1 MTEELQRNLSYVN
14 QVLTNAET
22 YDHAVRI
29 INYDQE
35 TICPP
40 KAMEEQGH
48 VMAVLQ
54 NQAFRLRKDPEFIR
68 AGEYL
73 FQHIEELGDFDQAL
87 AKSLHRDYLRTKHIT
102 PELQHEFDAT
112 YNQAFIDWLN
122 AKKQSDFSVFAP
134 SLQKVR
140 DVTAQQIRLREEA
153 KPVPYDNLLD
163 DYEPGIDSAL
173 LDQTFAKC
181 RDRLV
186 PLLRRIEQ
194 SPKKIRTDF
203 LSRPVTDE
211 QQRQM
216 TDYLLDVIG
225 FDKTRGSW
233 TLTEH
238 PFTDGLW
245 ADDNRITTHFDPNA
259 FASSMFSVIHE
270 GGHALFEM
278 MQPRE
283 NYAHHIFMNK
293 TMGMHESVS
302 RFYENRLGRSR
313 AFVHLIYPKTREI
326 FPQAMED
333 VSEEELYEALNVV
346 QPSLIRTEADE
357 FTYTFHIMIRYE
369 LEKLIVNTDVKTED
383 LPGLWN
389 RKYEEY
395 FGIRPANDR
404 EGILQ
409 DVHWSEGF
417 GYFFSYAIGNM
428 YNAMY
433 YNRMKEDLDVDTHVR
448 SGDFGTINKWMADHV
463 FKKAD
468 RKDSM
473 TWIREI
479 TGRDFTPDDFLDY
492 LEEKYSALYEL

>member
-1 MTEELQRNLSYVN
+1 M
-14 QVLTNAET
+14 
-22 YDHAVRI
+22 
-29 INYDQE
+29 
-35 TICPP
+35 
-40 KAMEEQGH
+40 
-48 VMAVLQ
+48 
-54 NQAFRLRKDPEFIR
+54 
-68 AGEYL
+68 
-73 FQHIEELGDFDQAL
+73 
-87 AKSLHRDYLRTKHIT
+87 
-102 PELQHEFDAT
+102 
-112 YNQAFIDWLN
+112 
-122 AKKQSDFSVFAP
+122 
-134 SLQKVR
+134 
-140 DVTAQQIRLREEA
+140 
-153 KPVPYDNLLD
+153 
-163 DYEPGIDSAL
+163 DSAL
-173 LDQTFAKC
+173 LDRTFARC

-186 PLLRRIEQ
+186 PLLKRIEK

-211 QQRQM
+211 QQRRM
-216 TDYLLDVIG
+216 TEYLLDVIG

-245 ADDNRITTHFDPNA
+245 VDDNRITTHFDPNA

-326 FPQAMED
+326 FPQVMED

-369 LEKLIVNTDVKTED
+369 LEKQIVNGGVEIAD
-383 LPGLWN
+383 LPALWN

-395 FGIRPANDR
+395 LGIRPQNDR
-404 EGILQ
+404 DGVLQ
-409 DVHWSEGF
+409 DMHWASGF
-417 GYFFSYAIGNM
+417 GYFPAYALGNM

-433 YNRMKEDLDVDTHVR
+433 YNRMQQDFDIEEAIAGGRLDRINDWMKEHV
-448 SGDFGTINKWMADHV
+448 W
-463 FKKAD
+463 KKAD
-468 RKDSM
+468 RQDPRP
-473 TWIREI
+473 WIKEI

-492 LEEKYSALYEL
+492 LEKKYTEIYEL

>member
-293 TMGMHESVS
+293 NMWACMS
-302 RFYENRLGRSR
+302 RSP
-313 AFVHLIYPKTREI
+313 AS
-326 FPQAMED
+326 M
-333 VSEEELYEALNVV
+333 
-346 QPSLIRTEADE
+346 RTVLAGAGPLC
-357 FTYTFHIMIRYE
+357 I
-369 LEKLIVNTDVKTED
+369 
-383 LPGLWN
+383 
-389 RKYEEY
+389 
-395 FGIRPANDR
+395 
-404 EGILQ
+404 
-409 DVHWSEGF
+409 
-417 GYFFSYAIGNM
+417 
-428 YNAMY
+428 
-433 YNRMKEDLDVDTHVR
+433 
-448 SGDFGTINKWMADHV
+448 
-463 FKKAD
+463 
-468 RKDSM
+468 
-473 TWIREI
+473 
-479 TGRDFTPDDFLDY
+479 
-492 LEEKYSALYEL
+492 